1 MSKTKRISMT
11 IPTSLSKDLDF
22 VSRHLS
28 VSRSSL
34 ISEILETHIVPV
46 KSLLEQCI
54 PPGLDGSGEPLS
66 RNPEKVRAFLD
77 SLQASLIEERRSFDN
92 LLEGS
97 KNEH

>member
-11 IPTSLSKDLDF
+11 IPTSLIKDLDF

-34 ISEILETHIVPV
+34 ISEILETHIGPV

-54 PPGLDGSGEPLS
+54 PPGLDSDNEPLS
-66 RNPEKVRAFLD
+66 RNPEKVRSFLD
-77 SLQASLIEERRSFDN
+77 SLQASLTEERQNFDK